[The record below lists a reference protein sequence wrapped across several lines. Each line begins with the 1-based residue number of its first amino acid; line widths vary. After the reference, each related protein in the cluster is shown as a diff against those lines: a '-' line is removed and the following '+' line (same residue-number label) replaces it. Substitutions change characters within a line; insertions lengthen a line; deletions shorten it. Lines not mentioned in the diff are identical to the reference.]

1 LLNDNEVAAKSLV
14 CQTRT
19 FQSNLTLPLKVIS
32 SVNRPMS
39 HQTGRIRLLYIVL
52 GVLLLVGLLP
62 LGFAGMLLSDRS
74 AEELRSVEGR
84 YQAQLVQ
91 DKARQ
96 IELYGQRYRDVVT
109 GLARAFEI
117 AGGIKALNDAGY
129 DSRLQKTLEED
140 PNLIGLAIWPV
151 NGPVHRAFQPDVIQH
166 QEVDQRVSEVLA
178 RMNGRGVVVSRPQII
193 RSGQEMALTVAAPV
207 MGGTNGQD
215 LVAAVVAI
223 ISFQE
228 VFNAV
233 HQQTSKSEREL
244 LDAGLPVVFVVDQNG
259 RAVAHPEAAVAFAEK
274 PMTDFKVVQDWQQ
287 SGAQVQS
294 ALEPFSLVRDGR
306 KVEMLGSYAT
316 AELDKNS
323 RLGVIAIQDE
333 SAALAS
339 VSDMRR
345 QTIIISLVA
354 GMLTLLIGFFFA
366 KKLTQPVQELASG
379 AHRIA
384 SGDFSQR
391 INIRSRTELGDLGD
405 SFNLMTD
412 QVERYITD
420 LQRSADENRQLFLGT
435 VKSLAAAIDGK
446 DPYTR
451 GHSERVSRM
460 SVAIAQRLEL
470 PDEEC
475 EKIRIS
481 ALLHDVGKIAIDDN
495 ILKKPAA
502 LTDDEYEI
510 MKQHPQKGY
519 KIMSQIT
526 AMKEFLPGMYMH
538 HEMVNGQGYP
548 QGLHGDEIPLMA
560 KIVAVADTFDAM
572 TTDRPY
578 QRAMNFD
585 DAVARIQSFVD
596 TRYDAAVVSAFVE
609 ACVEGQIRPGTV
621 KLKRPSP
628 VQNKVTPNPLETN
641 IDREA
646 VPVS

>member
-1 LLNDNEVAAKSLV
+1 MLEK
-14 CQTRT
+14 
-19 FQSNLTLPLKVIS
+19 I
-32 SVNRPMS
+32 
-39 HQTGRIRLLYIVL
+39 GRIRLLYIVL

-62 LGFAGMLLSDRS
+62 LAFAGTLLSGRS

-96 IELYGQRYRDVVT
+96 IELYGQRYRDVVS

-151 NGPVHRAFQPDVIQH
+151 SGELHRAFQPDLIQRV
-166 QEVDQRVSEVLA
+166 EVDQRVSEVLA
-178 RMNGRGVVVSRPQII
+178 KMNGRGIVVSRPQII
-193 RSGQEMALTVAAPV
+193 RSGQEMAMTVAAPV
-207 MGGTNGQD
+207 MGGETGLD
-215 LVAAVVAI
+215 VVAAVVAI
-223 ISFQE
+223 VSFQE
-228 VFNAV
+228 VFKAV
-233 HQQTSKSEREL
+233 HQSTSRSEREL

-259 RAVAHPEAAVAFAEK
+259 RAVAHPEASVAFSEK
-274 PMTDFKVVQDWQQ
+274 PMTDLKVVRDWQQ
-287 SGAQVQS
+287 SGKQVQS
-294 ALEPFSLVRDGR
+294 ALEPFNLVRDER
-306 KVEMLGSYAT
+306 NVVMLGSYAT

-339 VSDMRR
+339 ISDMRR
-345 QTIIISLVA
+345 QTIWISMVA
-354 GMLTLLIGFFFA
+354 GFLTLVIGFFFA
-366 KKLTQPVQELASG
+366 KKLTQPVQALAVG

-391 INIRSRTELGDLGD
+391 IDVRSRTELGDLGN

-412 QVERYITD
+412 HLEAYIKD
-420 LQRSADENRQLFLGT
+420 LQRSADENRELFLGT
-435 VKSLAAAIDGK
+435 VKGLAAAIDGK

-451 GHSERVSRM
+451 GHSERVSRI
-460 SVAIAQRLEL
+460 SVAIAQRLGL
-470 PDEEC
+470 SDDEC

-481 ALLHDVGKIAIDDN
+481 ALLHDVGKISIDDS

-502 LTDDEYEI
+502 LTDEEYEI

-519 KIMSQIT
+519 KIMSQIK
-526 AMKEFLPGMYMH
+526 AMKDFLPGMYMH

-548 QGLHGDEIPLMA
+548 QGLKGDEIPLMG

-578 QRAMNFD
+578 QLAMKFE
-585 DAVARIQSFVD
+585 DAIKRIQTFVG
-596 TRYDAAVVSAFVE
+596 TRYDAGVVSAFVE
-609 ACVEGQIRPGTV
+609 ACEDGQIRPGSV
-621 KLKRPSP
+621 KLKSRAARETQSAAPSFG
-628 VQNKVTPNPLETN
+628 TTTEREPL
-641 IDREA
+641 
-646 VPVS
+646 PVS

>member
-1 LLNDNEVAAKSLV
+1 MLEK
-14 CQTRT
+14 
-19 FQSNLTLPLKVIS
+19 I
-32 SVNRPMS
+32 
-39 HQTGRIRLLYIVL
+39 GRIRLLYIVL

-62 LGFAGMLLSDRS
+62 LAFAGTLLSEKS
-74 AEELRSVEGR
+74 AEQLRSVEGR

-117 AGGIKALNDAGY
+117 AGGISALNDEGY
-129 DSRLQKTLEED
+129 DSRLQKTLQED
-140 PNLIGLAIWPV
+140 PNLIALAIWPV
-151 NGPVHRAFQPDVIQH
+151 SGEMHRAFQLDVIQKD
-166 QEVDQRVSEVLA
+166 EVDQRVSEVLA
-178 RMNGRGVVVSRPQII
+178 KMSGRGIVVSRPQII

-207 MGGTNGQD
+207 MGGENGQEV
-215 LVAAVVAI
+215 LAAVVAI
-223 ISFQE
+223 VSFQE
-228 VFNAV
+228 VFKAV
-233 HQQTSKSEREL
+233 HQSSSKSEREL

-259 RAVAHPEAAVAFAEK
+259 RTVAHPEASVAFSEK
-274 PMTDFKVVQDWQQ
+274 PMTDLKVVQDWQET
-287 SGAQVQS
+287 GAQVQS
-294 ALEPFSLVRDGR
+294 ALAPFTVMRDGQ
-306 KVEMLGSYAT
+306 KMEMLGAYAS
-316 AELDKNS
+316 AELDKNF

-339 VSDMRR
+339 VSDMR
-345 QTIIISLVA
+345 QQIILISVVA
-354 GMLTLLIGFFFA
+354 GLLTIGIGFFFA
-366 KKLTQPVQELASG
+366 KKLTQPVQELAVG

-391 INIRSRTELGDLGD
+391 IVFRSRTELGDLGD

-412 QVERYITD
+412 QLETYISD
-420 LQRSADENRQLFLGT
+420 LQRSAAENRELFLGT
-435 VKSLAAAIDGK
+435 VKGLAAAIDGK

-451 GHSERVSRM
+451 GHSERVSRI
-460 SVAIAQRLEL
+460 STAIAQRLGL
-470 PDEEC
+470 PEDEC

-502 LTDDEYEI
+502 LTDDEFLI

-519 KIMSQIT
+519 KFMSQIA

-548 QGLHGDEIPLMA
+548 QGLKGDEIPLMG

-578 QRAMNFD
+578 QQAMKFE
-585 DAVARIQSFVD
+585 DAVARIQSFVG
-596 TRYDAAVVSAFVE
+596 TRYDSVVVDAFVA
-609 ACVEGQIRPGTV
+609 ACDDGQIRPGSV
-621 KLKRPSP
+621 KLKSR
-628 VQNKVTPNPLETN
+628 VTPNGNMAARVVEAKVEC
-641 IDREA
+641 EA

>member
-1 LLNDNEVAAKSLV
+1 MLEK
-14 CQTRT
+14 
-19 FQSNLTLPLKVIS
+19 I
-32 SVNRPMS
+32 
-39 HQTGRIRLLYIVL
+39 GRIRLLYIVL
-52 GVLLLVGLLP
+52 AVLLLVGLLP
-62 LGFAGMLLSDRS
+62 LAFAGTLLSGRS
-74 AEELRSVEGR
+74 ADELRSVEGR

-117 AGGIKALNDAGY
+117 SGGIKAFNDAGY

-151 NGPVHRAFQPDVIQH
+151 SGQLHRAFQSDYIQRD
-166 QEVDQRVSEVLA
+166 EVDQRVSEVLA
-178 RMNGRGVVVSRPQII
+178 KMNGRGMVVSRPQII

-207 MGGTNGQD
+207 MGGDTGHD
-215 LVAAVVAI
+215 VVAAVVAI
-223 ISFQE
+223 VSFQE
-228 VFNAV
+228 VFKAV
-233 HQQTSKSEREL
+233 HQSTSRSEREL

-259 RAVAHPEAAVAFAEK
+259 RAVAHPEASVAFSEK
-274 PMTDFKVVQDWQQ
+274 PMTDLKVVRDWQE
-287 SGAQVQS
+287 SGTQVQS
-294 ALEPFSLVRDGR
+294 ALEPFTLVRDGTN
-306 KVEMLGSYAT
+306 VTLLGSYAT

-345 QTIIISLVA
+345 QTLWISMIAAL
-354 GMLTLLIGFFFA
+354 LTLIFGFFFA
-366 KKLTQPVQELASG
+366 KKLSQPVQELAVG

-391 INIRSRTELGDLGD
+391 IEVRSRTELGDLGD

-412 QVERYITD
+412 KVESYIKD
-420 LQRSADENRQLFLGT
+420 LQRSAAENRELFLGT
-435 VKSLAAAIDGK
+435 VKGLAAAIDGK

-460 SVAIAQRLEL
+460 SVAIAQRLGL
-470 PDEEC
+470 PDDEC

-495 ILKKPAA
+495 ILKKPSA
-502 LTDDEYEI
+502 LTDDEFEI

-519 KIMSQIT
+519 KIMSQIR

-548 QGLHGDEIPLMA
+548 QGLQGDEIPLMA
-560 KIVAVADTFDAM
+560 RVVAVADTFDAM

-578 QRAMNFD
+578 QQAMKFEE
-585 DAVARIQSFVD
+585 AIARIQSFVG
-596 TRYDAAVVSAFVE
+596 TRYDAGVVSAFVA
-609 ACVEGQIRPGTV
+609 ACEDGQIRPGSV
-621 KLKRPSP
+621 KLKSRTAS
-628 VQNKVTPNPLETN
+628 ETK
-641 IDREA
+641 ITATAFEATTEREP

>member
-1 LLNDNEVAAKSLV
+1 
-14 CQTRT
+14 
-19 FQSNLTLPLKVIS
+19 
-32 SVNRPMS
+32 
-39 HQTGRIRLLYIVL
+39 
-52 GVLLLVGLLP
+52 
-62 LGFAGMLLSDRS
+62 FAGTLLSGRS

-151 NGPVHRAFQPDVIQH
+151 SGQLHRAFQPDLIQRE
-166 QEVDQRVSEVLA
+166 EVDQRVSEVLA
-178 RMNGRGVVVSRPQII
+178 KMSGRGIVVSRPQII

-207 MGGTNGQD
+207 MGGEAGHD
-215 LVAAVVAI
+215 VVAAVVAI
-223 ISFQE
+223 ISFQD
-228 VFNAV
+228 VFKAV
-233 HQQTSKSEREL
+233 HQETSKSEREL

-259 RAVAHPEAAVAFAEK
+259 RAVAHPEASVAFSEK
-274 PMTDFKVVQDWQQ
+274 PMTDLKVVRDWQE
-287 SGAQVQS
+287 SGTQVQS
-294 ALEPFSLVRDGR
+294 ALEPFTILRDGR
-306 KVEMLGSYAT
+306 NVEMLGSYAT

-323 RLGVIAIQDE
+323 RLGVIAIQDA

-339 VSDMRR
+339 VADMRR
-345 QTIIISLVA
+345 QTILISLVA
-354 GMLTLLIGFFFA
+354 GMLTLVIGFFFA
-366 KKLTQPVQELASG
+366 KKLTQPVQELAIG

-391 INIRSRTELGDLGD
+391 INVRSRTELGQLGD

-412 QVERYITD
+412 QLENYIKD
-420 LQRSADENRQLFLGT
+420 LQRSADENRELFLGT
-435 VKSLAAAIDGK
+435 VKGLAAAIDGK

-460 SVAIAQRLEL
+460 SVAIAQRLGL

-502 LTDDEYEI
+502 LTDDEFLI

-519 KIMSQIT
+519 KIMSQIR

-548 QGLHGDEIPLMA
+548 QGLKGEQIPLMA

-578 QRAMNFD
+578 QQAMKFE
-585 DAVARIQSFVD
+585 DAVKRIESFVG
-596 TRYDAAVVSAFVE
+596 TRYDPAVVTAFVQ
-609 ACVEGQIRPGTV
+609 ACDEGQIRPGSV
-621 KLKRPSP
+621 KLKSRTAPENKLP
-628 VQNKVTPNPLETN
+628 VPAFETTTELEPLP
-641 IDREA
+641 A
-646 VPVS
+646 S

>member
-1 LLNDNEVAAKSLV
+1 VLIK
-14 CQTRT
+14 
-19 FQSNLTLPLKVIS
+19 
-32 SVNRPMS
+32 
-39 HQTGRIRLLYIVL
+39 TGRIRLLYIVL

-62 LGFAGMLLSDRS
+62 LAFTGTLLSGRT

-117 AGGIKALNDAGY
+117 AGGINSLNDAGY

-140 PNLIGLAIWPV
+140 PNLIALAIWPV
-151 NGPVHRAFQPDVIQH
+151 SGELHRAFQLDVIQRD
-166 QEVDQRVSEVLA
+166 EVDQRVSEVLA
-178 RMNGRGVVVSRPQII
+178 KMNGRGIVVSRPQII

-207 MGGTNGQD
+207 MGGASGREV
-215 LVAAVVAI
+215 VAAVVAI
-223 ISFQE
+223 VSFQE
-228 VFNAV
+228 VFKAV
-233 HQQTSKSEREL
+233 HQATSRSEREL

-259 RAVAHPEAAVAFAEK
+259 RAVAHPEASVAFAEK
-274 PMTDFKVVQDWQQ
+274 PMTDLKVVQDWQE
-287 SGAQVQS
+287 SGAKVQS
-294 ALEPFSLVRDGR
+294 ALEPFTLFRDG
-306 KVEMLGSYAT
+306 KSVEMLGSYAT

-323 RLGVIAIQDE
+323 RLGVIAIQDA
-333 SAALAS
+333 SAALGS

-345 QTIIISLVA
+345 QTILISFVA
-354 GMLTLLIGFFFA
+354 GMLTIIIGFFFA
-366 KKLTQPVQELASG
+366 QKLTQPVQELALG

-391 INIRSRTELGDLGD
+391 IKVRSRTELGHLGD

-412 QVERYITD
+412 HLEHYIKD
-420 LQRSADENRQLFLGT
+420 LQRSADENRELFLGT

-451 GHSERVSRM
+451 GHSERVSRI
-460 SVAIAQRLEL
+460 SVAIAQRLGI
-470 PDEEC
+470 PDDEC

-481 ALLHDVGKIAIDDN
+481 ALLHDVGKIAIDDA
-495 ILKKPAA
+495 ILKKPAS
-502 LTDDEYEI
+502 LTDDEYTI

-519 KIMSQIT
+519 KIMSQIA

-548 QGLHGDEIPLMA
+548 QGLKGDEIPVMA

-578 QRAMNFD
+578 QQAMKFE
-585 DAVARIQSFVD
+585 DAVQRIRSFEG
-596 TRYDAAVVSAFVE
+596 TRYDEAVVLAFVQ
-609 ACVEGQIRPGTV
+609 ACEEGQIRPGAV
-621 KLKRPSP
+621 KLKKRLVSE
-628 VQNKVTPNPLETN
+628 TRMPLQSLPANTDPEPA
-641 IDREA
+641 R
-646 VPVS
+646 VG

>member
-1 LLNDNEVAAKSLV
+1 
-14 CQTRT
+14 
-19 FQSNLTLPLKVIS
+19 
-32 SVNRPMS
+32 MS

-151 NGPVHRAFQPDVIQH
+151 NGPAHRAFQPDVIQH

-207 MGGTNGQD
+207 MGGPSGQD

-274 PMTDFKVVQDWQQ
+274 PMTDLKVVQDWQQ

-294 ALEPFSLVRDGR
+294 ALEPFSLVRGGR
-306 KVEMLGSYAT
+306 RVEMLGSYAT

-345 QTIIISLVA
+345 QTIIISFVA

-379 AHRIA
+379 AQRIA

-391 INIRSRTELGDLGD
+391 INIRSRTELGDLGN

-460 SVAIAQRLEL
+460 SVAIAQRLQL
-470 PDEEC
+470 PDDEC

-578 QRAMNFD
+578 QRAMKFE

-596 TRYDAAVVSAFVE
+596 TRYDAAVVGAFVE
-609 ACVEGQIRPGTV
+609 ACNEGQIRPGTV
-621 KLKRPSP
+621 KLKRPAP
-628 VQNKVTPNPLETN
+628 VQNKLTPTPLETN
-641 IDREA
+641 IEREA